1 MLRAATDG
9 AKNYLWQL
17 VLWQGLV
24 APLRVLRQVRRA
36 TATREPAV
44 DESPAPPFRPP
55 YMSFQTFW
63 KFIEDLSAR
72 PLPPQI
78 DRSIMNSKSGTDQAN
93 LMSALT
99 GFGLI
104 GADQRVEPGLRD
116 LAVSDEATRRERL
129 AALIRK
135 HYPEQVA
142 VAEQNG
148 TEQQLHQTFRESFS
162 LESADTRRKAVT
174 FYLHAART
182 AGMTLSEYFPATRSG
197 SGSPGTSRPKRPA
210 KRRASAAPTNAASN
224 GAAARQREG
233 QPHIGGDT
241 YTVDLASGGTVSVA
255 VSVNLFDLTT
265 EDRSFVID
273 LIDKLKGYPQ
283 VAVET

>member
-1 MLRAATDG
+1 
-9 AKNYLWQL
+9 
-17 VLWQGLV
+17 
-24 APLRVLRQVRRA
+24 
-36 TATREPAV
+36 V
-44 DESPAPPFRPP
+44 DESTTPPFRPP

-63 KFIEDLSAR
+63 KFVEDLSAR

-104 GADQRVEPGLRD
+104 GADQRVEPALRD
-116 LAVSDEATRRERL
+116 LAINDEVTRRERL

-148 TEQQLHQTFRESFS
+148 TEQQLHQAFRESFN

-182 AGMTLSEYFPATRSG
+182 AGMTLSEYCPNTRAG
-197 SGSPGTSRPKRPA
+197 SGSPGTSRPKRAA
-210 KRRASAAPTNAASN
+210 KRRAPAASIDGASN
-224 GAAARQREG
+224 GSATRQRDG
-233 QPHIGGDT
+233 QTHTGGDT
-241 YTVDLASGGTVSVA
+241 YIVTLASGGTVSVA
-255 VSVNLFDLTT
+255 VSVNLFGLTT
-265 EDRSFVID
+265 EDRSFVIE
-273 LIDKLKGYPQ
+273 LIDKLKGYRQ
-283 VAVET
+283 VDVET